1 MTLHNVNILMSL
13 NLTPKSDKFYVCFST
28 KEETRT
34 RKTGSRTACTPAL
47 SVPRGPS
54 VSAKTTRGPLR
65 TNIGHSAPTGV
76 ALTGLCRGN
85 VSLPSGVLS
94 GTSWDWTRRAGPGR
108 ALCRGPREGGVA
120 GQGARGRQGSAGTTP
135 STLDSNTGHVRARG
149 AQPDSSGLK
158 HAHFFL
164 PWFREGRGRE
174 KEGINVNSYGG
185 KLIFFS
191 RSKNLIPT
199 VSFLRPSHSY
209 QRLVH

>member
-1 MTLHNVNILMSL
+1 MFFHKRRNKNQEDWVTHGLHARPERAPWPQRVREDHTGPPANQHRPFRPDRRRADGAVQRERFTSIWSL
-13 NLTPKSDKFYVCFST
+13 VRHIVGLDT
-28 KEETRT
+28 
-34 RKTGSRTACTPAL
+34 
-47 SVPRGPS
+47 PRG
-54 VSAKTTRGPLR
+54 AWT
-65 TNIGHSAPTGV
+65 
-76 ALTGLCRGN
+76 C
-85 VSLPSGVLS
+85 SLS
-94 GTSWDWTRRAGPGR
+94 RA
-108 ALCRGPREGGVA
+108 AGG
-120 GQGARGRQGSAGTTP
+120 RGRQGSAGTTP

-185 KLIFFS
+185 KPIFFS
-191 RSKNLIPT
+191 HSKNLIPT

>member
-1 MTLHNVNILMSL
+1 MTLHNVNVLMSL
-13 NLTPKSDKFYVCFST
+13 NLTPESDKFYVCFST

-34 RKTGSRTACTPAL
+34 RKTGSRTARTPAL
-47 SVPRGPS
+47 SVPRAPS

-65 TNIGHSAPTGV
+65 TNIGHSAPTGA
-76 ALTGLCRGN
+76 ALTGLRRGN
-85 VSLPSGVLS
+85 VFTSIWSLVRHIVGLDTPRGAWMCSLS
-94 GTSWDWTRRAGPGR
+94 RA
-108 ALCRGPREGGVA
+108 AGG
-120 GQGARGRQGSAGTTP
+120 RGRQGSAGTTP